1 MQYVCDAGGRRTWFR
16 IETEAEAAAESDI
29 MKHAV
34 DKHFRRARENA
45 TAQYKPAPSM
55 SYIER
60 DIGLGAH
67 IQRAMPLFLTLR
79 EHDGTPLATAMLPP
93 GGAAD
98 ESFRTIIVGPANGD
112 PFAAHGD
119 SIGALA
125 PHFGLTLT
133 RERCYPY
140 SNYGV

>member
-16 IETEAEAAAESDI
+16 IETEAEAVAESEI
-29 MKHAV
+29 MRHAV
-34 DKHFRRARENA
+34 EKHFRRAHEAAIASYR
-45 TAQYKPAPSM
+45 PAPSM

-67 IQRAMPLFLTLR
+67 IQRSMPLFVTLR

-93 GGAAD
+93 GGVAD

-112 PFAAHGD
+112 PFASHGEAVA
-119 SIGALA
+119 ALGS
-125 PHFGLTLT
+125 HFGLTLT

-140 SNYGV
+140 QSYGV